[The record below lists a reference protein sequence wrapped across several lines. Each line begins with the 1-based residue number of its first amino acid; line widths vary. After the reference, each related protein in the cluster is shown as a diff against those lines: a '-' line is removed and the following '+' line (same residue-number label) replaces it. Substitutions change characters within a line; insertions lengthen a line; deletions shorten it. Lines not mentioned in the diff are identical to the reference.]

1 MKKTKKIITMALAFC
16 MMIPLTA
23 NAMSLE
29 EQTNIKNTTHEI
41 AELARSIGLT
51 DDDPIIQRASELW
64 WEAHNTPIRTYTD
77 DDLRIL
83 TNVIHF
89 ESCGCPEWHKE
100 IVGQIVLNRVA
111 DPRFPN
117 TIRDVVAQPR
127 QYLYS
132 YTTRTINCQNCNDIA
147 KKVLEGGVEIPANV
161 IYQANFRQ
169 GKGVWKTSY
178 VNTGWF
184 SSTTY
189 FCYG

>member
-1 MKKTKKIITMALAFC
+1 MKKVVKIILIALVVC
-16 MMIPLTA
+16 IMMPLTA
-23 NAMSLE
+23 MTYE
-29 EQTNIKNTTHEI
+29 EQSNIKNTAHEI
-41 AELARSIGLT
+41 AEMARSIGLPE
-51 DDDPIIQRASELW
+51 DDPIILRASIIW
-64 WEAHNTPIRTYTD
+64 WEAHNTPIKTYTD

-100 IVGQIVLNRVA
+100 VVGQIVCNRVA

-132 YTTRTINCQNCNDIA
+132 YTTKTINCQNCRDIA
-147 KKVLEGGVEIPANV
+147 KRVLEGKVDVPANV
-161 IYQANFRQ
+161 IYQANFKQ
-169 GKGVWKTSY
+169 GKGVWKVSY
-178 VNTGWF
+178 VDTGWF
-184 SSTTY
+184 RSTTY